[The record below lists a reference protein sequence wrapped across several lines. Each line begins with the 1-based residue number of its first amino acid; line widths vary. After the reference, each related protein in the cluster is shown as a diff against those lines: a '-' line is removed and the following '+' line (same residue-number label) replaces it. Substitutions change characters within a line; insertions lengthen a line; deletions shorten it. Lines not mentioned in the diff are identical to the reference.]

1 MSVTDIEG
9 KIIAITGASAGIGA
23 ATARLLAG
31 RGAKVVLGARREE
44 RLRALADEIAAA
56 HGVDAVAYAPIDV
69 ARREDGPQR
78 LVDLALERFG
88 RLDVLF
94 SNAGVMPIGPLDEL
108 DVDAWERM
116 VDVNVKGVLFGI
128 AAALPVFRERGEG
141 QFITTGS
148 TAAYKTVPNQAVYS
162 GTKVAVRAICEG
174 LRQEAGPS
182 IRVST
187 IHPGFVDTDSPSH
200 VTSPTV
206 REQIREAR
214 DAFAIPPSAIARAV
228 AFAIEQPPEVDVNEI
243 VVRPTAQA

>member
-1 MSVTDIEG
+1 MSVTDISG

-23 ATARLLAG
+23 ATAELLAA

-44 RLRALADEIAAA
+44 RLSELTQRLAAA
-56 HGVDAVAYAPIDV
+56 HGEDAVACAAIDV
-69 ARREDGPQR
+69 AHRDGPRR
-78 LVDLALERFG
+78 LVDLALERHG
-88 RLDVLF
+88 RLDVLV

-128 AAALPVFRERGEG
+128 AAALPVFREQGAG
-141 QFITTGS
+141 QFVTTSS
-148 TAAYKTVPNQAVYS
+148 TAAFKVVPNQAVYA
-162 GTKVAVRAICEG
+162 GTKTAVRAICDG
-174 LRQEAGPS
+174 LRQEAGAS

-187 IHPGFVDTDSPSH
+187 IFPGFVDTDSPSH
-200 VTSPTV
+200 VTSPAI
-206 REQIREAR
+206 REQIRQAR
-214 DAFAIPPSAIARAV
+214 DSFAIPASAIARAI